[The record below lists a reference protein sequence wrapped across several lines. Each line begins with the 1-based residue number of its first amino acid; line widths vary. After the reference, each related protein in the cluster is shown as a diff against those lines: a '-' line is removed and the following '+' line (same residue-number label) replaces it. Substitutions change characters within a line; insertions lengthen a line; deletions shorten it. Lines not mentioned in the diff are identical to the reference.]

1 MGIHIPSSQSAGNR
15 MTAARREA
23 NELCR
28 AARATIA
35 KEGWYAVGA
44 SDLSLRRCWR
54 PGPVGVF
61 VAIYTISAS
70 SRPGPPEL
78 ALRS

>member
-1 MGIHIPSSQSAGNR
+1 

-35 KEGWYAVGA
+35 KEGWYAA
-44 SDLSLRRCWR
+44 DLSLRRCWR

-61 VAIYTISAS
+61 VTIYTISAS

-78 ALRS
+78 ALRSWR